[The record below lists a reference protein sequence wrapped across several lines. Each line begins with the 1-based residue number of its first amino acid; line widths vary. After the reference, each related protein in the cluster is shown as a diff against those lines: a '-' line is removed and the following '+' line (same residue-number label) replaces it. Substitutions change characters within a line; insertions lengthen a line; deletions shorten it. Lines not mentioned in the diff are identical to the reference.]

1 MEEDGA
7 MRRDAVLAAA
17 RALEDE
23 TLRQAIA
30 DAETGNRSA
39 LSYLRSKVERG
50 SDDTLTFLDEDGPC
64 AGWGCSTIVFG

>member
-1 MEEDGA
+1 

-30 DAETGNRSA
+30 DAEAGNHSA
-39 LSYLRSKVERG
+39 LSYLRSKVGRS
-50 SDDTLTFLDEDGPC
+50 SDDALTFLDEDGPC
-64 AGWGCSTIVFG
+64 TGYGCGVVVMGAWCDA